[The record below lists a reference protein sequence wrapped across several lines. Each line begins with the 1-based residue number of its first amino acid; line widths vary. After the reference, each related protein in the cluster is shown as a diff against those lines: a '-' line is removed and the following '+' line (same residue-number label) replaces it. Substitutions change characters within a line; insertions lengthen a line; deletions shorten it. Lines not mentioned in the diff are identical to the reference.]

1 MDYLID
7 ELVEDNLIKIG
18 DVSKLYDISIDTLRY
33 YDKIDLLKPALVTD
47 TGYRYYSPR
56 QLDTID
62 FIQTGKSIGIPL
74 KQLADI
80 VSKKQFINYRNL
92 FENQYDEITKKIEEL
107 ELLKNTTSRL
117 IDKIKEIETYLLQP
131 KEFKNR
137 LFEQEIDIELYTF
150 STKTFLNVEN
160 PFKIYSHPFHVN
172 QWSLLEV
179 QENTLQMS
187 AEGISLNNLEKL
199 DNQVHLKHL
208 KGTYQSAQKLGTYHE
223 IFDFCIEQR
232 EKLNFEH
239 VYIRFEFYFA
249 SKQIE
254 DYQYFVTIFFE

>member
-80 VSKKQFINYRNL
+80 VSKK
-92 FENQYDEITKKIEEL
+92 T
-107 ELLKNTTSRL
+107 
-117 IDKIKEIETYLLQP
+117 
-131 KEFKNR
+131 
-137 LFEQEIDIELYTF
+137 
-150 STKTFLNVEN
+150 
-160 PFKIYSHPFHVN
+160 IYQLS
-172 QWSLLEV
+172 
-179 QENTLQMS
+179 
-187 AEGISLNNLEKL
+187 
-199 DNQVHLKHL
+199 
-208 KGTYQSAQKLGTYHE
+208 
-223 IFDFCIEQR
+223 
-232 EKLNFEH
+232 
-239 VYIRFEFYFA
+239 
-249 SKQIE
+249 
-254 DYQYFVTIFFE
+254 